1 MKSLCYVFVD
11 CLILRGRLIIHMGYG
26 TEKILLKYCAY
37 QYQNWL
43 PTEQLPVTL
52 LCVTLLARTA
62 ARDTRGRAALTA
74 ARHKGG
80 PGCYSGKNWQKY
92 DKMGGISPLNFSHFH
107 VCRTK

>member
-1 MKSLCYVFVD
+1 
-11 CLILRGRLIIHMGYG
+11 MGYG

-43 PTEQLPVTL
+43 PGEQLPVTL

-74 ARHKGG
+74 ARHKGDLCVIAAKIG
-80 PGCYSGKNWQKY
+80 RNMTKW
-92 DKMGGISPLNFSHFH
+92 GGFH
-107 VCRTK
+107 P

>member
-1 MKSLCYVFVD
+1 MKSSCYVFVD
-11 CLILRGRLIIHMGYG
+11 CLILRGRLIIHMGQK
-26 TEKILLKYCAY
+26 KILLKYCAY

-74 ARHKGG
+74 AGTRGDLGVTAAEIGRNMTKWGG
-80 PGCYSGKNWQKY
+80 
-92 DKMGGISPLNFSHFH
+92 FH
-107 VCRTK
+107 P

>member
-1 MKSLCYVFVD
+1 
-11 CLILRGRLIIHMGYG
+11 MGYG

-74 ARHKGG
+74 AGTRGDLG
-80 PGCYSGKNWQKY
+80 VTAAEIGRNG
-92 DKMGGISPLNFSHFH
+92 LNMTKWGDATSCAPKTKFKPFSRLPH
-107 VCRTK
+107 

>member
-1 MKSLCYVFVD
+1 MKSSCYVFVD

-37 QYQNWL
+37 QYQNWI
-43 PTEQLPVTL
+43 TAQQLPVTL

-74 ARHKGG
+74 AGTRGDLG
-80 PGCYSGKNWQKY
+80 AE
-92 DKMGGISPLNFSHFH
+92 I
-107 VCRTK
+107 CRN